1 MHKPEISIVVP
12 IHNEQEVIE
21 SLYERLTKIMD
32 SLDRPYEIILVNDGS
47 TDNSATLLNDLVK
60 RRPKEFRIIHFSGNY
75 GQHMAIMAGFENMR
89 GEVAIMLDADMQTP
103 PEEIPKLV
111 AAIDEGHDVV
121 NSFRLNRQDHI
132 WRKFVSKAH
141 NIIRKKITPARIKM
155 EDEGS
160 MLRAYRRNIVK
171 QMTATGEK
179 STFITALAMI
189 YAVNPTEIGV
199 KHAERTLGTSSYNLY
214 KLIRYNFDMLTN
226 FSLVPL
232 QMFTLLGIG
241 VSAFS
246 ILFVIY
252 LFIRRLIVGPEA
264 EGVFTLFAIAFFIMG
279 LILLGLGII
288 GEYVGR
294 IYQESQKRPRFV
306 IQKIVEAE

>member
-1 MHKPEISIVVP
+1 MHNPEISIVVP
-12 IHNEQEVIE
+12 IHNEQEVLD
-21 SLYERLTKIMD
+21 SLYNRLTNVMD
-32 SLDRPYEIILVNDGS
+32 ALGRTYEVILVNDGS
-47 TDNSATLLNDLVK
+47 TDNSATLLNDLFK
-60 RRPKEFRIIHFSGNY
+60 RRPKIFRIIHFNGNY

-89 GEVAIMLDADMQTP
+89 GDMAIMLDADMQTP

-121 NSFRLNRQDHI
+121 NSYRLNRQDRW

-160 MLRAYRRNIVK
+160 MLRAYRRNIVD
-171 QMTATGEK
+171 QMTSTGER
-179 STFITALAMI
+179 STFITALALI
-189 YAVNPTEIGV
+189 YATNPTEIGV
-199 KHAERTLGTSSYNLY
+199 KHEERTLGTSSYTLY

-232 QMFTLLGIG
+232 QIFTLLGIC
-241 VSAFS
+241 VSALS
-246 ILFVIY
+246 ITFVIY
-252 LFIRRLIVGPEA
+252 LFIRRLMIGPEA
-264 EGVFTLFAIAFFIMG
+264 QGVFTLFAIAFFVMG

-294 IYQESQKRPRFV
+294 IYQESLKRPRFV
-306 IQKIVEAE
+306 IQKIVEDK